1 MMIKSYY
8 NEGLFFQ
15 PSQAAILP
23 SLGESIQ
30 DLLNENHGVG
40 ILGGTY
46 DEGLPIFM
54 VSELTVRMLGYESIA
69 VFEVA
74 CHRRMGE
81 LFYSGFSHGDFIRQE
96 HPRELH
102 LRGRRGPVWV
112 RLVKRDPHR
121 RGRDPLAGLG
131 VRHGFPP
138 QKGAFGQRNAGA
150 GVPAGKGAAGRP
162 HPGL

>member
-23 SLGESIQ
+23 SLGGSIQ

-46 DEGLPIFM
+46 EEGLPIFM
-54 VSELTVRMLGYESIA
+54 VSELTVRMLGYETIA
-69 VFEVA
+69 AFEVA

-81 LFYSGFSHGDFIRQE
+81 LFYGSFSCEDFIRQDGA
-96 HPRELH
+96 RELH
-102 LRGRRGPVWV
+102 LQGARGPVWV
-112 RLVKRDPHR
+112 R
-121 RGRDPLAGLG
+121 
-131 VRHGFPP
+131 
-138 QKGAFGQRNAGA
+138 
-150 GVPAGKGAAGRP
+150 
-162 HPGL
+162 